1 MVSIHNA
8 SFDSDSTYAG
18 TFIALWKVLEATF
31 GVKCGCLPA
40 LKPLIM
46 KHLPKS
52 NTSSA
57 NSKTTGLSD
66 NNFNRYESA
75 TSRSHIKSDGYID
88 LQDLRHASLPNG
100 AIGVTSETT
109 VRTRRKADLE
119 GDEWM
124 FEEEDGKEG
133 LAER

>member
-40 LKPLIM
+40 LKPLIV

-52 NTSSA
+52 NSSSS

-66 NNFNRYESA
+66 NDFNRYESA

-88 LQDLRHASLPNG
+88 LQDMGHATLPNG
-100 AIGVTSETT
+100 AIGVTSETRIKT
-109 VRTRRKADLE
+109 SRKVDVDGE
-119 GDEWM
+119 EWM
-124 FEEEDGKEG
+124 FTDEDGKES
-133 LAER
+133 ER